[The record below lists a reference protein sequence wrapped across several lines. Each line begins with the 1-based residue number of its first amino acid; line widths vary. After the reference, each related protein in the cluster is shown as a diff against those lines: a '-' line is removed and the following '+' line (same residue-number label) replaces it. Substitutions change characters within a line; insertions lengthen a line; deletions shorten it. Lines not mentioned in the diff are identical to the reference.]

1 MVTLKYDPTGKLSW
15 ATNYFGP
22 ETNVQPVA
30 ITFDADGNICVSG
43 ISSDHGPTLALVK
56 YDPQGNQLSA
66 QQLNSDPPIQPRRWI
81 MDSARNILLV
91 GNYGTGWA
99 TTKLDGQ
106 GKQLWFVRYPGVSVW
121 GSYVADVTTDCA
133 GHIFVTGTS
142 LTQPCA
148 PECYGT
154 HLFTLKYDPNG
165 HLLWMAQ
172 SCQMKAFGWPSGVK
186 RIAIG
191 LSHR

>member
-1 MVTLKYDPTGKLSW
+1 M
-15 ATNYFGP
+15 
-22 ETNVQPVA
+22 
-30 ITFDADGNICVSG
+30 I
-43 ISSDHGPTLALVK
+43 
-56 YDPQGNQLSA
+56 
-66 QQLNSDPPIQPRRWI
+66 PRVI
-81 MDSARNILLV
+81 NSARNILLV

-106 GKQLWFVRYPGVSVW
+106 GKQLWSVRYPGVSVW

-165 HLLWMAQ
+165 HLLWMAR
-172 SCQMKAFGWPSGVK
+172 F
-186 RIAIG
+186 
-191 LSHR
+191 LSAAGESDAADTSEFVSADQAGGAYVVGKVSA